1 MEDKANMIKKGS
13 CPTRLQKHAP
23 ASIEIDK
30 VFNGNNPFGEA
41 SKAIPLLSPLIIS
54 SPQPLYA
61 GYCNNIQT
69 PTLENNNGN
78 HGSSHSTTSNNGW
91 EHPAMAPFP
100 ETSSL
105 CSVFQKQCVFVN
117 HGQ

>member
-1 MEDKANMIKKGS
+1 MEYKANMIKKGS

-23 ASIEIDK
+23 ASLEIDK

-54 SPQPLYA
+54 PQPF
-61 GYCNNIQT
+61 GSSNNIQA

-78 HGSSHSTTSNNGW
+78 HGSSPSTTSNGW

-117 HGQ
+117 HAQ

>member
-23 ASIEIDK
+23 ACLEIDK
-30 VFNGNNPFGEA
+30 VFNGNNPFGEP

-54 SPQPLYA
+54 PKPLYA
-61 GYCNNIQT
+61 GSSINIQA
-69 PTLENNNGN
+69 PILENNNGD
-78 HGSSHSTTSNNGW
+78 HGSSPSTTSNGW
-91 EHPAMAPFP
+91 EHPAMATFP

-117 HGQ
+117 HAQ